1 MVITKKGVAM
11 NATVQKVL
19 DLQKQLDD
27 ARKGAIDQL
36 LTQQKDVSE
45 QLKALGHD
53 GKQSLKKSPGPKKP
67 CSVCQA
73 NDHDGRFHKGSKA
86 TATPSEKRTNPAQSK

>member
-1 MVITKKGVAM
+1 M
-11 NATVQKVL
+11 NSTVQKVL

-36 LTQQKDVSE
+36 LTQQKEVSE

-53 GKQSLKKSPGPKKP
+53 AKQSLRKSPGPKKP

-73 NDHDGRFHKGSKA
+73 TDHDGRFHKGSKTADAPPEKKPNVAA
-86 TATPSEKRTNPAQSK
+86 TSK